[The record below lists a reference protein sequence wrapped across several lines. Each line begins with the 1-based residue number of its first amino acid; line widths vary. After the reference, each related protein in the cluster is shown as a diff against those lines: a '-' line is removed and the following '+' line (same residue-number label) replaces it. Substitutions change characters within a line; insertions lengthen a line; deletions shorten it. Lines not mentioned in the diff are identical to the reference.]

1 LSWRRIITLP
11 LRVDAMH
18 LKNRLRDI
26 ETNCRNRM
34 HLWRLRIMGAL
45 TAPTSMALT
54 VPVEEPSTA
63 SGADSCT
70 AAKSLFHD
78 LIGNSQQN
86 KAAAV
91 PIDNFDRF

>member
-1 LSWRRIITLP
+1 
-11 LRVDAMH
+11 
-18 LKNRLRDI
+18 
-26 ETNCRNRM
+26 
-34 HLWRLRIMGAL
+34 
-45 TAPTSMALT
+45 MALT